1 MKKAF
6 YIIGTLLFITICVY
20 FYSTNNFSKVVIT
33 NETEERKMNTNALT
47 MMYETEAGS
56 GEYMVSSDSTWPID
70 GYTFNERLSGCENG
84 SKLTWNDEKKVV
96 ILSTTVSD
104 KCYVYFDVKVTLLT
118 DYIIG
123 LYTTDGE
130 NNLYYHDADL
140 TNGAEDKSYRYSGVN
155 PNNYV
160 CFQTNDDVC
169 SEDNLYQI
177 IGLYYNPEK
186 SEYNVKLSANNIF
199 GVSFDLSNFRNSLL
213 DLINNTLNNDYLNT
227 ISEIS
232 SKIAN
237 YTWHLNEVPYPYSAK
252 QAYNAEFNNSEDNLL
267 TEKIGLLYASDILY
281 AELPD
286 QWSKTYN
293 NLTTSNWLIERYCQS
308 YFTEYTEVLMDN
320 ATYSGDILT
329 LYWISGNSWMI
340 TDTDSGVRPDSAR
353 AVFYL
358 NSNVKYIS
366 GDGSKANPY
375 IIN

>member
-1 MKKAF
+1 M
-6 YIIGTLLFITICVY
+6 
-20 FYSTNNFSKVVIT
+20 
-33 NETEERKMNTNALT
+33 
-47 MMYETEAGS
+47 
-56 GEYMVSSDSTWPID
+56 
-70 GYTFNERLSGCENG
+70 
-84 SKLTWNDEKKVV
+84 
-96 ILSTTVSD
+96 
-104 KCYVYFDVKVTLLT
+104 YFDVNETLLT

-130 NNLYYHDADL
+130 NNLYYHDAEL
-140 TNGAEDKSYRYSGVN
+140 ANGAKDKGYRYSGAN

-199 GVSFDLSNFRNSLL
+199 GVSFDLSNNFRNSLL

-237 YTWHLNEVPYPYSAK
+237 YTWRLNEVTYPYSAK
-252 QAYNAEFNNSEDNLL
+252 
-267 TEKIGLLYASDILY
+267 
-281 AELPD
+281 
-286 QWSKTYN
+286 
-293 NLTTSNWLIERYCQS
+293 
-308 YFTEYTEVLMDN
+308 YFAEYTEALMDN
-320 ATYSGDILT
+320 ATQSGDILT
-329 LYWISGNSWMI
+329 LYWVSGNSWMI
-340 TDTDSGVRPDSAR
+340 TDTYSGVRPDSAR

-366 GDGSKANPY
+366 GDGSKTKPY

>member
-1 MKKAF
+1 M
-6 YIIGTLLFITICVY
+6 
-20 FYSTNNFSKVVIT
+20 
-33 NETEERKMNTNALT
+33 
-47 MMYETEAGS
+47 
-56 GEYMVSSDSTWPID
+56 
-70 GYTFNERLSGCENG
+70 
-84 SKLTWNDEKKVV
+84 
-96 ILSTTVSD
+96 
-104 KCYVYFDVKVTLLT
+104 YFDVKETLLT

-130 NNLYYHDADL
+130 NNLYYHDAEL
-140 TNGAEDKSYRYSGVN
+140 ANGAKDKGYRYSGAN

-199 GVSFDLSNFRNSLL
+199 GVSFDLSNNFRNSLL

-237 YTWHLNEVPYPYSAK
+237 YTWHLNEVTYPYSA
-252 QAYNAEFNNSEDNLL
+252 
-267 TEKIGLLYASDILY
+267 
-281 AELPD
+281 
-286 QWSKTYN
+286 
-293 NLTTSNWLIERYCQS
+293 
-308 YFTEYTEVLMDN
+308 N
-320 ATYSGDILT
+320 ATQSRDILT

-340 TDTDSGVRPDSAR
+340 TDTDSGVRLDSAR

-366 GDGSKANPY
+366 GDGSKTKPY

>member
-1 MKKAF
+1 M
-6 YIIGTLLFITICVY
+6 T
-20 FYSTNNFSKVVIT
+20 
-33 NETEERKMNTNALT
+33 R
-47 MMYETEAGS
+47 
-56 GEYMVSSDSTWPID
+56 
-70 GYTFNERLSGCENG
+70 FNS
-84 SKLTWNDEKKVV
+84 
-96 ILSTTVSD
+96 
-104 KCYVYFDVKVTLLT
+104 CYVYFDVNETLLT

-130 NNLYYHDADL
+130 NNLYYHDAEL
-140 TNGAEDKSYRYSGVN
+140 ANGAKDKGYRYSGAN

-199 GVSFDLSNFRNSLL
+199 GVSFDLSNNFRNSLL
-213 DLINNTLNNDYLNT
+213 DLINNTLNNDYLYT

-237 YTWHLNEVPYPYSAK
+237 YTWHLNEVTYLYSAK
-252 QAYNAEFNNSEDNLL
+252 
-267 TEKIGLLYASDILY
+267 
-281 AELPD
+281 
-286 QWSKTYN
+286 
-293 NLTTSNWLIERYCQS
+293 
-308 YFTEYTEVLMDN
+308 YFAEYTEALMDN
-320 ATYSGDILT
+320 ATQSGDILT
-329 LYWISGNSWMI
+329 LYWVSGNSWMI
-340 TDTDSGVRPDSAR
+340 TDTYSGVRPDSAR

-366 GDGSKANPY
+366 GDGSKTKPY

>member
-1 MKKAF
+1 M
-6 YIIGTLLFITICVY
+6 T
-20 FYSTNNFSKVVIT
+20 
-33 NETEERKMNTNALT
+33 R
-47 MMYETEAGS
+47 
-56 GEYMVSSDSTWPID
+56 
-70 GYTFNERLSGCENG
+70 FNS
-84 SKLTWNDEKKVV
+84 
-96 ILSTTVSD
+96 
-104 KCYVYFDVKVTLLT
+104 CYVYFDVNETLLT

-130 NNLYYHDADL
+130 NNLYYHDAEL
-140 TNGAEDKSYRYSGVN
+140 ANGAKDKGYRYSGAN

-199 GVSFDLSNFRNSLL
+199 GVSFDLSNNFRNSLL
-213 DLINNTLNNDYLNT
+213 DLINNTLNNDYLYT

-237 YTWHLNEVPYPYSAK
+237 YTWHLNEVTYPYSAK
-252 QAYNAEFNNSEDNLL
+252 YAYNAEFNNSENNLL
-267 TEKIGLLYASDILY
+267 TEKLVYYMLVI
-281 AELPD
+281 
-286 QWSKTYN
+286 K
-293 NLTTSNWLIERYCQS
+293 RYYQS
-308 YFTEYTEVLMDN
+308 YFAEYTEALMDN
-320 ATYSGDILT
+320 ATQSGDILT

-340 TDTDSGVRPDSAR
+340 TDTYSGVRPDSAR

-366 GDGSKANPY
+366 GDGFKAKPY

>member
-84 SKLTWNDEKKVV
+84 SKLTWDDEKKVV

-140 TNGAEDKSYRYSGVN
+140 TNGAKDNSYRYSGTN

-160 CFQTNDDVC
+160 CFQTNADAC
-169 SEDNLYQI
+169 SGDNLYQI
-177 IGLYYNPEK
+177 VGLYYNPEK
-186 SEYNVKLSANNIF
+186 AEYNVKLSANDVF
-199 GVSFDLSNFRNSLL
+199 AVSFDSLNYRNGLL
-213 DLINNTLNNDYLNT
+213 NLINNTLNNEYLNT
-227 ISEIS
+227 ISKIS
-232 SKIAN
+232 PKIAN
-237 YTWHLNEVPYPYSAK
+237 YTWHLNEVSYPYSAK
-252 QAYNAEFNNSEDNLL
+252 YVYDAEFNNAEDNLL
-267 TEKIGLLYASDILY
+267 TKKIGLLYASDILY

-286 QWSKTYN
+286 KWSKTDD
-293 NLTTSNWLIERYCQS
+293 NLNASNWLIERYCS
-308 YFTEYTEVLMDN
+308 SDFGYTEVLMDYS
-320 ATYSGDILT
+320 AESGDILT
-329 LYWISGNSWMI
+329 LYSINGWII

>member
-1 MKKAF
+1 M
-6 YIIGTLLFITICVY
+6 T
-20 FYSTNNFSKVVIT
+20 
-33 NETEERKMNTNALT
+33 R
-47 MMYETEAGS
+47 
-56 GEYMVSSDSTWPID
+56 
-70 GYTFNERLSGCENG
+70 FNS
-84 SKLTWNDEKKVV
+84 
-96 ILSTTVSD
+96 
-104 KCYVYFDVKVTLLT
+104 CYVYFDVNETLLT

-130 NNLYYHDADL
+130 NNLYYHDAEL
-140 TNGAEDKSYRYSGVN
+140 ANGAKDKGYRYSGAN

-199 GVSFDLSNFRNSLL
+199 GVSFDLSNNFRNSLL

-237 YTWHLNEVPYPYSAK
+237 YTWRLNEVTYPYSAK
-252 QAYNAEFNNSEDNLL
+252 
-267 TEKIGLLYASDILY
+267 
-281 AELPD
+281 
-286 QWSKTYN
+286 
-293 NLTTSNWLIERYCQS
+293 
-308 YFTEYTEVLMDN
+308 YFAEYTEALMDN
-320 ATYSGDILT
+320 ATQSGDILT
-329 LYWISGNSWMI
+329 LYWVSGNSWMI
-340 TDTDSGVRPDSAR
+340 TDTYSGVRPDSAR

-366 GDGSKANPY
+366 GDGSKTKPY

>member
-1 MKKAF
+1 M
-6 YIIGTLLFITICVY
+6 
-20 FYSTNNFSKVVIT
+20 
-33 NETEERKMNTNALT
+33 
-47 MMYETEAGS
+47 
-56 GEYMVSSDSTWPID
+56 
-70 GYTFNERLSGCENG
+70 
-84 SKLTWNDEKKVV
+84 
-96 ILSTTVSD
+96 
-104 KCYVYFDVKVTLLT
+104 YFDVNETLLT

-130 NNLYYHDADL
+130 NNLYYHDAEL
-140 TNGAEDKSYRYSGVN
+140 GNGAKDKGYRYSGAN

-199 GVSFDLSNFRNSLL
+199 GVSFDLSNNFRNSLL

-237 YTWHLNEVPYPYSAK
+237 YTWRLNEVTYPYSAK
-252 QAYNAEFNNSEDNLL
+252 
-267 TEKIGLLYASDILY
+267 
-281 AELPD
+281 
-286 QWSKTYN
+286 
-293 NLTTSNWLIERYCQS
+293 
-308 YFTEYTEVLMDN
+308 YFAEYTEALMDN
-320 ATYSGDILT
+320 ATQSGDILT
-329 LYWISGNSWMI
+329 LYWVSGNSWMI
-340 TDTDSGVRPDSAR
+340 TDTYSGVRPDSAR

-366 GDGSKANPY
+366 GDGSKTKPY